1 MSKNEKKSALLSMT
15 LVAVMS
21 VFFLTAGGNAV
32 NSVLQK
38 LIEAFPHANAA
49 TIRLVSTLPNL
60 MSMLVGFYVGSA
72 VGKRIKY
79 KTVFEVGIIAFV
91 VGGVGPA
98 FLRSSLAIILVFRG
112 IFGVALGCFSCS
124 NAYLLTTVER
134 AQQARVIGWSQMFS
148 NLGGAILQMCSG
160 ALADINWPM
169 AFYPYFIGI
178 LSLVLVAAFLKEPSA
193 LGGGSHGDQ
202 AAVEKHGAK
211 GKLNPKVGIFVLI
224 QFLVM
229 ITAMPVMSGMA
240 TIVDGRGLGSAT
252 VVATILTVCQVGG
265 IIVGAIFGKFVAICK
280 RFTMPVA
287 LFVQGLGIFLIL
299 IGQNA
304 VVIAVG
310 ATVSGMGTILV
321 GALNSTYAGQ
331 STSKDTIP
339 MATVLIMISGQVAIF
354 LSSYFIELCS
364 KICGNM
370 YSIDVEAAYFV
381 GSIMYVVLIVLTVIF
396 NVNPKASGSEE
407 AKA

>member
-1 MSKNEKKSALLSMT
+1 M
-15 LVAVMS
+15 
-21 VFFLTAGGNAV
+21 
-32 NSVLQK
+32 
-38 LIEAFPHANAA
+38 
-49 TIRLVSTLPNL
+49 
-60 MSMLVGFYVGSA
+60 
-72 VGKRIKY
+72 
-79 KTVFEVGIIAFV
+79 
-91 VGGVGPA
+91 
-98 FLRSSLAIILVFRG
+98 
-112 IFGVALGCFSCS
+112 
-124 NAYLLTTVER
+124 
-134 AQQARVIGWSQMFS
+134 
-148 NLGGAILQMCSG
+148 
-160 ALADINWPM
+160 
-169 AFYPYFIGI
+169 
-178 LSLVLVAAFLKEPSA
+178 
-193 LGGGSHGDQ
+193 
-202 AAVEKHGAK
+202 
-211 GKLNPKVGIFVLI
+211 
-224 QFLVM
+224 
-229 ITAMPVMSGMA
+229 
-240 TIVDGRGLGSAT
+240 
-252 VVATILTVCQVGG
+252 
-265 IIVGAIFGKFVAICK
+265 AICK